1 MTKLKLLSIL
11 LLIILSGCGQ
21 KGPLLV
27 TPENDDKQ
35 ETDSDS

>member
-27 TPENDDKQ
+27 AP
-35 ETDSDS
+35 ETDTSEETEANP